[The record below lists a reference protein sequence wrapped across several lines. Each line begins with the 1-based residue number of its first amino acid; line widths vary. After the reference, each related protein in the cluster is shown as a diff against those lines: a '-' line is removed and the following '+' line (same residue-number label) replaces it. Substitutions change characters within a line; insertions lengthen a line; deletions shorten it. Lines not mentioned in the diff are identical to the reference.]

1 MSTKRSHDQ
10 VEDAGP
16 SDRSGRPTFK
26 KQKFGTKAKHRA
38 KEGSIEYSKKRI
50 RNIERLFQ
58 RNADLPSDVRNDL
71 ERELATHKATVSDK
85 GFQKRRSALISKY
98 HMVRFFERKKAMR
111 LVKQLK
117 RKIEGAQ
124 DPAET
129 EQLQQH
135 LHIAQVDEAY
145 TVHHPHAEPY
155 ISLYGGSK
163 STDKDDEDDDD
174 AESKTPKAKAMLED
188 ERPPMWKTVEQAMEQ
203 GPEALRALRER
214 RTADE
219 GSAVTTQRAK
229 KPKTSV
235 VAQPAPAE
243 KKQAVST
250 PKPTPA
256 PKQAKDGKQV
266 MNRRERRKLMRE
278 AQDEEKEDDGEG
290 FFDM

>member
-1 MSTKRSHDQ
+1 
-10 VEDAGP
+10 
-16 SDRSGRPTFK
+16 
-26 KQKFGTKAKHRA
+26 
-38 KEGSIEYSKKRI
+38 
-50 RNIERLFQ
+50 
-58 RNADLPSDVRNDL
+58 
-71 ERELATHKATVSDK
+71 
-85 GFQKRRSALISKY
+85 
-98 HMVRFFERKKAMR
+98 MR

-124 DPAET
+124 DPAEI

-135 LHIAQVDEAY
+135 LHVAQVDEAY

-188 ERPPMWKTVEQAMEQ
+188 ERPPIWKTVEQAMEQ

-219 GSAVTTQRAK
+219 GSAVPTQKAK

-235 VAQPAPAE
+235 VAQSAPAE

-256 PKQAKDGKQV
+256 PKQAKDGKQA

-278 AQDEEKEDDGEG
+278 AQDKEKEDDGEG